1 MNLPD
6 DVKVL
11 TLAEFAEIEKT
22 YGGNATP
29 IGFIFG
35 LGTIIG
41 FIVGL
46 MIVYQNCL

>member
-11 TLAEFAEIEKT
+11 TLAEFAEIDKA
-22 YGGNATP
+22 YGGNAMP
-29 IGFIFG
+29 LGFIFG
-35 LGTIIG
+35 FGTIIR

-46 MIVYQNCL
+46 IIGRSSRG